1 MDVGATTLISDANV
15 LIDYFKVGR
24 HRVLK
29 LVAEHVCAIQ
39 VPYAIFQEVEQLT
52 EDVAEELGLEMYEE
66 TLEQIRSVAGQRKG
80 GLSPQDRLC
89 YEIAAG
95 EGWGVW
101 TSDKRL
107 HRHCSSEA
115 IPVVWGLQ
123 MLLILHERNLIK
135 HDYARTTAEKIF
147 EINEFMAQEVYDG
160 FLVKLDQIK
169 KKDG

>member
-1 MDVGATTLISDANV
+1 MGVGVTTLISDANV

-39 VPYAIFQEVEQLT
+39 VPHAIFQEVEQLT
-52 EDVAEELGLEMYEE
+52 EDIAKALGLEIYEE
-66 TLEQIRSVAGQRKG
+66 TFEQVASASGRG
-80 GLSPQDRLC
+80 GRLSPQDRLC
-89 YEIAAG
+89 YEIAAE

-107 HRHCSSEA
+107 HRHCSSED

-123 MLLILHERNLIK
+123 MLLVLHERNLIK

-169 KKDG
+169 KNGDR